1 MTYKFLS
8 CLALAA
14 SVTAPIALAAQPAEP
29 VKMVQGEATLLD
41 SLDGAKLQPGTA
53 FHAKLISNVQ
63 LDGGPALAAGTILTG
78 EVVAGQ
84 PANPSKLAVRFTT
97 ATLKN
102 GTTLPIKATILE
114 RDDDESVSINGFPGE
129 GHYPAPNLIH
139 DGTVSFDQVGFV
151 KGVDL
156 HSDFASKESAI
167 FTASPD
173 KDIKIRKGSDIVVA
187 LAPAQ

>member
-1 MTYKFLS
+1 MMRNLLS

-14 SVTAPIALAAQPAEP
+14 SVAAPIALTAQP

-41 SLDGAKLQPGTA
+41 SIDGAKLQPGTA
-53 FHAKLISNVQ
+53 FHAKLIANVQ
-63 LDGGPALAAGTILTG
+63 LEGGPVLPMGTVLTG
-78 EVVAGQ
+78 EIVAGQ
-84 PANPSKLAVRFTT
+84 PANPSKLALRFTT

-114 RDDDESVSINGFPGE
+114 RGDDESASINGFPSSS
-129 GHYPAPNLIH
+129 HYPAPNLIQ
-139 DGTVSFDQVGFV
+139 DGAESFDQTGFV

-156 HSDFASKESAI
+156 HSDFASNDSAT

-173 KDIKIRKGSDIVVA
+173 KDIKIRKGSDIVIA